1 MRYLRIRNLNITFVI
16 DKDGTG
22 VRIDDGV
29 REGDVISPFYDSMIA
44 KLIVHAPTRE
54 QALAKLDRALAQTR
68 IVGLPN
74 DGCLCVKY
82 RVF

>member
-1 MRYLRIRNLNITFVI
+1 SAFRVS
-16 DKDGTG
+16 D

-29 REGDVISPFYDSMIA
+29 REGDVISPYYDSMIA

-54 QALAKLDRALAQTR
+54 QALAKLDQALAETR

-74 DGCLCVKY
+74 NVAFLRHVVQSDSFKY
-82 RVF
+82 ANL